1 MNSKNLFDYATK
13 ELSQDAMLCYL
24 FANYNDSELSA
35 VVVDLLNNFC
45 NLNPSSTKNIN
56 EIKIQKQW
64 KKIDLRVD
72 IEFKDKDK
80 KPIALFIE
88 DKTGSNE
95 HNQLEN
101 YNQEI
106 DNQRNDYEIHKV
118 YYKTSLILNEEEDRI
133 KEANKKTDFH
143 WQIFDIGE
151 IWKILSNH
159 QKPKNLILAQ
169 YVEHINNRC
178 NACQNQDLPKSN
190 ESSIDKLKWLSFFEK
205 VVRPKL
211 EQEKFRCKLEIYQG
225 HYVLLQIRVENK
237 QDDKIPYLEL
247 RSSDCSNHCSDCSDN
262 NFVARFSCYGI
273 DDKKSKK
280 SKKSS
285 FKEQMKKELEPPKPN
300 SEFFIF
306 QKYEQQVACTPKNV
320 TCSDRNGFVALVMK
334 YAPVYRNLIR
344 KCW

>member
-1 MNSKNLFDYATK
+1 MSSKNLFDYATK
-13 ELSQDAMLCYL
+13 ELSQDAVLCYL
-24 FANYNDSELSA
+24 FANYNDPKLSA
-35 VVVDLLNNFC
+35 VVVDLLNKFC
-45 NLNPSSTKNIN
+45 NLNLSSTDIK

-72 IEFKDKDK
+72 IKIKGVNK

-95 HNQLEN
+95 HNQLKN

-106 DNQRNDYEIHKV
+106 DKQSNDYEIHKV
-118 YYKTSLILNEEEDRI
+118 YYKTSLILDEERARI
-133 KEANKKTDFH
+133 KEANENTNTDFP
-143 WQIFDIGE
+143 WQIFDIE
-151 IWKILSNH
+151 NIWGILSNH
-159 QKPKNLILAQ
+159 QNPKNLILAQ

-178 NACQNQDLPKSN
+178 NACQNKVLPESN

-211 EQEKFRCKLEIYQG
+211 EQNNFHCKLEIYQG

-247 RSSDCSNHCSDCSDN
+247 RSSDCSDN

-280 SKKSS
+280 SKKSKKES
-285 FKEQMKKELEPPKPN
+285 FKEQMEKELKPS

-320 TCSDRNGFVALVMK
+320 TCSNSDDFVALVMK
-334 YAPVYRNLIR
+334 YAPVYGDLII
-344 KCW
+344 KCWK

>member
-1 MNSKNLFDYATK
+1 MSSKNLFDYATK

-24 FANYNDSELSA
+24 FANYNDPELSA

-45 NLNPSSTKNIN
+45 DLNLSSTDIN
-56 EIKIQKQW
+56 EIEIQKQW

-72 IEFKDKDK
+72 IEIKGKDK
-80 KPIALFIE
+80 KIALFIE

-95 HNQLEN
+95 HNQLKN

-106 DNQRNDYEIHKV
+106 DNQRNDYEIRKV
-118 YYKTSLILNEEEDRI
+118 YYKTSLILDEEEERI
-133 KEANKKTDFH
+133 KEANENTNTDFP
-143 WQIFDIGE
+143 WQIFDIE
-151 IWKILSNH
+151 KIWGILSNH
-159 QKPKNLILAQ
+159 QNPKNLILAQ

-178 NACQNQDLPKSN
+178 NACQNEDLPKSN

-205 VVRPKL
+205 VVRPEL

-247 RSSDCSNHCSDCSDN
+247 RSSDCSSGDCSN
-262 NFVARFSCYGI
+262 HPFVARFSCYGI
-273 DDKKSKK
+273 DDENPKT
-280 SKKSS
+280 S
-285 FKEQMKKELEPPKPN
+285 FKEQMDKELKPHKPN

-334 YAPVYRNLIR
+334 YAPVYRDLIK
-344 KCW
+344 KCWK